1 MVARVCERK
10 RRNNGCPTR
19 IKRGDPKHRVRRL
32 PPRRPPPTHQH
43 GRRHGLVVPRFSG
56 RPSRLLLQTQNKKT
70 RSQTRVQARRRK
82 HGRLQRILQVD
93 SGRPTNHAKSACTF
107 LSAQRSTASSRE
119 PHPSHP
125 SPKQACPAGSRTRPY
140 QPHPTPNISRNSLH
154 AHATSVSHACPP
166 LKQPPAQ
173 PLLPS

>member
-1 MVARVCERK
+1 MVACVRERQ
-10 RRNNGCPTR
+10 RRNNGCPTHF
-19 IKRGDPKHRVRRL
+19 KRGDPKHRVRRL

-43 GRRHGLVVPRFSG
+43 GRRHGMVVPRFSG
-56 RPSRLLLQTQNKKT
+56 RPSRLLLQTQDKKT
-70 RSQTRVQARRRK
+70 RTQTRVQARRGK

-93 SGRPTNHAKSACTF
+93 SRRPPNSAKSACT
-107 LSAQRSTASSRE
+107 SKPAQRSAASSRE

-125 SPKQACPAGSRTRPY
+125 SPKQACPAGSCTRPC
-140 QPHPTPNISRNSLH
+140 QLHPTPNNSRHSLL